1 MKRVLITLAVALVGC
16 VAWAADFPVDGDGAA
31 IQKAIDQA
39 AAAGGGRVV
48 VAPGVHPSGSLV
60 LKSKVEL
67 HLKEGAVILGST
79 KLDDYLT
86 FPHDVCSVSPESS
99 YKVLLQ
105 AWDAQDIAITGKG
118 VIDGQGPAF
127 YPVKPPR
134 GHWPKPKSIR
144 PLMVQFVRCRGVRME
159 GVTFKDS
166 PCWTMFIRLCENI
179 AVDNI
184 TVVGD
189 QRMINNDG
197 IDFDSCKH
205 VRVGNSRFRTGD
217 DCLILRAMR
226 EVPEEK
232 VVCED
237 VVVSNCVLNSTCQ
250 TIRMGCSS
258 DDVIRNAKFL
268 NIKASG
274 WNGIFFDYPARYL
287 RPYDDGYQDI
297 SNIVFDGYEGT
308 LSGSPIQIVAE
319 PGVKIRGVRD
329 ITFCNFKVK
338 GGNQLRFVGNHDS
351 VLKNIVLENVVA
363 DVAGGKRDYAAA
375 ATEPLVFRNVTINGK
390 RMKDGEIVTPRGER
404 QPLKRRN
411 GGSWE
416 TLRQK
421 GK

>member
-1 MKRVLITLAVALVGC
+1 MKKLLTTMMVIGT
-16 VAWAADFPVDGDGAA
+16 VAWAFAGDFPVDGDGAA
-31 IQKAIDQA
+31 IQKAIDRA

-60 LKSKVEL
+60 LKSHVEL
-67 HLKEGAVILGST
+67 HLSEGAVILGST
-79 KLDDYLT
+79 KLEDYAD
-86 FPHDVCSVSPESS
+86 FPKDVCSVSPECS

-105 AWDAQDIAITGKG
+105 AWDAEDIAVTGKG
-118 VIDGQGPAF
+118 MIDGRGPAF

-134 GHWPKPKSIR
+134 GHWPKPKTCR
-144 PLMVQFVRCRGVRME
+144 PIMVQFVRCKGVRLE

-166 PCWTMFIRLCENI
+166 ALWTMFIRLCENI
-179 AVDNI
+179 AVDGI

-197 IDFDSCKH
+197 IDFDACKH

-217 DCLILRAMR
+217 DCLILRSMR
-226 EVPEEK
+226 ETPEER

-274 WNGIFFDYPARYL
+274 MNGIFFDYPARYL
-287 RPYDDGYQDI
+287 RPYDEGFQDI
-297 SNIVFDGYEGT
+297 SDILFDGYEGEFT
-308 LSGSPIQIVAE
+308 GSPVQIVVE

-329 ITFCNFKVK
+329 VTFRNFKVK
-338 GGNQLRFVGNHDS
+338 GRRQLRFVGNHDS
-351 VLKNIVLENVVA
+351 VLKNITVENLTAEVA
-363 DVAGGKRDYAAA
+363 AGRKDYDAA
-375 ATEPLVFRNVTINGK
+375 ATEPLVFRNTTINGK
-390 RMKDGEIVTPRGER
+390 RIADGELVTPRGKR
-404 QPLKRRN
+404 LPLKRRN

-421 GK
+421 K